1 MSNTDTGL
9 APEEIEATVQR
20 TPAVLLLDTSGSMEE
35 ETATP
40 GGERKEKIEHLNAGL
55 ELFAEEVKSKEHAS
69 VRVDVAIVTF
79 GSEVEVTQEFT
90 SIEEWTPPT
99 LTASGSTPMGE
110 AIETG
115 IDLAEDVKRFY
126 DENGISY
133 TRPLL
138 WLLTDGEPTDMSPG
152 DSQWNH
158 VQEQLAV
165 GTSGNHFLFFAMGV
179 GAANRET
186 LNALVEETGK
196 TALKI
201 KEGMFKEYFQF
212 VSNSLENA
220 SQPGGDTPDKVAER
234 DELET
239 FVQFD

>member
-20 TPAVLLLDTSGSMEE
+20 TPTVLILDTSGSMEE
-35 ETATP
+35 ETTTP
-40 GGERKEKIEHLNAGL
+40 SGERTEKIEQLNAGL
-55 ELFAEEVKSKEHAS
+55 ELFADEVKGKEHAS
-69 VRVDVAIVTF
+69 VRVDVAVVTF
-79 GSEVEVTQEFT
+79 GSDVEVTQDFT
-90 SIEEWTPPT
+90 SIEEWTPSALRP
-99 LTASGSTPMGE
+99 SGSTPMGE

-115 IDLAEDVKRFY
+115 IGLAEDVKRFY

-152 DSQWNH
+152 DSQWTE
-158 VQEQLAV
+158 VQNQLAV
-165 GTSGNHFLFFAMGV
+165 GTSDNHFLFFAMGV
-179 GAANRET
+179 GAANMET

-196 TALKI
+196 PALKI

-220 SQPGGDTPDKVAER
+220 SQPGSDTPDKVAET
-234 DELET
+234 DELAE